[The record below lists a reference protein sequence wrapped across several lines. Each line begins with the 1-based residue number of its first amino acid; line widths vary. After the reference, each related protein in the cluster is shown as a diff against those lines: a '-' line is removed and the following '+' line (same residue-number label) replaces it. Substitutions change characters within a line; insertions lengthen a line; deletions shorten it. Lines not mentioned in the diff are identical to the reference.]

1 MISTLKRP
9 PRIQLSRLTSQTI
22 CDVMQRC
29 SFASPSWSK
38 GTHMRSCHRL
48 TEGDRHQ
55 VHALYK
61 VGLRKC
67 AITEQIGVHK
77 STICREIHRDKC
89 LHRYWP
95 KQAHRLAF
103 SQQAQIPRTRIL
115 DGIWTEIEKMI
126 REDRSPEQINGHLS
140 DYQYFSKHC

>member
-1 MISTLKRP
+1 MYTCAKLGGPYREGCVGARP
-9 PRIQLSRLTSQTI
+9 NPYVPIDPAELLLS
-22 CDVMQRC
+22 DVMKRI
-29 SFASPSWSK
+29 K
-38 GTHMRSCHRL
+38 
-48 TEGDRHQ
+48 GDRHQ

-67 AITEQIGVHK
+67 AIVEQIGVHK

-89 LHRYWP
+89 LHRYGP
-95 KQAHRLAF
+95 KQAPRLAF
-103 SQQAQIPRTRIL
+103 SRQAQIPRTRIL